1 MKKTITCGEAIV
13 ALARRGIAVD
23 SAENA
28 IQMAL
33 DAKFPTK
40 GDKYTGPWKKPEE
53 VKCHAKDPSNCRFH
67 HTGIY
72 AEAKN
77 KDLFDTKKFGAYS
90 DDDICAFLKEQF
102 EAAGI
107 DAYLSVTMDPAT
119 GKFSVILDNDKAK
132 DHGDFKDAD
141 KAKQMIENFIFDIDG
156 VAIGKNGK
164 DTVDSMW
171 SEMGKS
177 EFVGEFSTPESE
189 DMVGGG
195 DNDEEAASA
204 LNDDMIEKDDD
215 GGFTED
221 DEKAKDIIADA
232 IEAAGGKYEDPEW
245 GKYDSGELT
254 LGAKDSFQVGEG
266 EIEKALK
273 EHGFPNASVTY
284 YGDDDLWEIT
294 LGEQDAAATGEK
306 AQVGGKED
314 DFGHYV
320 PENESGMA
328 TADVVQQ
335 TAENICG
342 DLHPEVTIDECEETK
357 PGVYELSISDYE
369 TDDVPGELADELQK
383 ALNSPDDQ
391 GWVCKD
397 AGHGVIEVGP
407 KDKMGGGSGEEGAA
421 AGAKSAADLDEDD
434 IPSANELDSAYLVLG
449 NLQNGHETPESAST
463 QLKNLLHQE
472 VDLSGKSEDELET
485 IAELLN
491 DTKESVEAQDGDALG
506 YFKDAI
512 AKMLPGGGKGAS
524 EGEKGEALTA
534 EQADDLETAASGVGA
549 DWFMLKYDP
558 ESKAYMVHDT
568 DADEDISIM
577 DALEKICETIES
589 KDWHEAEQGA
599 KDKLNAILFSHG
611 FQELTDAIVDGGGDD
626 GEGSGAEGKGAKGS
640 QKGSG
645 SATAAAQA
653 SEPTGSGSKF
663 ASSSPEA
670 KKMVGDLHALMA
682 DAKEFAGGDSAIL
695 DDVEELDSQL
705 EYMDHLKQQVEKAGS
720 EKLKAKYQKL
730 LDAAIDEA
738 ESMET
743 SLEKKVDGAKD
754 AAVKEADKTF
764 GDSKNDVYNNGLA
777 AGGQKFQTSASL
789 WKHLMDHTGGSAG
802 AGSISGLEKYD
813 PSQVAQ
819 MNGMLDKAFEAE
831 KAYSAAVNEYAVL
844 SVASTKDAK
853 AMKDAAAK
861 VKSAAS
867 AYVSALGEMKDASGK
882 AFAALKEKKA
892 IKEAGEIGVPGEKY
906 AKWKA
911 ALNDTGNSEMTVN
924 VTNTPG
930 MADGQFVVKK
940 GADGTVT
947 VHKAEATPQAAGGGS
962 ASAAAGA
969 AKPAAGAAPG
979 YSHGSA
985 SKEQKAQAAVSALAA
1000 KAAEAKDPQ
1009 MKAVYE
1015 KMLAKLKEH
1024 HGIKD
1029 TASAPSQS
1037 GGTKQGG
1044 LKPVPSHVKGKLTQA
1059 LQAYNISKQA
1069 DGYHLQTPNPGSK
1082 ADLAVKANQSLA
1094 GTGWFVK
1101 EGSDGLVLT
1110 YAEGAK
1116 SGGAQVAAAGASPA
1130 GSGKSA
1136 STPKLKGKDKIPA
1149 DGSSVFDWVA
1159 ALPKAQ
1165 SGYKHYNND
1174 AAKALEDGSKGVSKY
1189 QDHFSPSAAHSSY
1202 CSILKELSGLYSELG
1217 GNSAVTKET
1226 TAEQI
1231 GPNFAK
1237 FVGMSH
1243 KTLAALKGCIKH
1255 SKDYMKLQPG
1265 DSGAEAAMNGWKN
1278 CVKDAFDTFYSAGE
1292 YAALKDAAHEEVAAY
1307 KGGKKGGDAGV
1318 QSTSGHSNEALGG
1331 VVAAY
1336 KQLPEFKDVSDSD
1349 MMNAVKHAL
1358 NQHPGAADKDS
1369 GAVSL
1374 MMAETLGKSML
1385 DFLGK
1390 GK

>member
-13 ALARRGIAVD
+13 ALAKRGIAVD
-23 SAENA
+23 SAEDA

-72 AEAKN
+72 AKAKN
-77 KDLFDTKKFGAYS
+77 KDLFDVEKFGAYS
-90 DDDICAFLKEQF
+90 AADINAFLEEQF

-107 DAYLSVTMDPAT
+107 DAYISVTMDAKS
-119 GKFSVILDNDKAK
+119 GKFHVILDNLLAK
-132 DHGDFKDAD
+132 NHGDFKDAD
-141 KAKQMIENFIFDIDG
+141 KAKQMVENFIFDIDG
-156 VAIGKNGK
+156 VSIGKNGK

-189 DMVGGG
+189 DLVDDGEG
-195 DNDEEAASA
+195 DDSEAASA
-204 LNDDMIEKDDD
+204 LNDDVIEKDG
-215 GGFTED
+215 GGFTD
-221 DEKAKDIIADA
+221 DDNKAKDIIADA

-245 GKYDSGELT
+245 GKYDTGELT

-306 AQVGGKED
+306 AQGGGKED

-320 PENESGMA
+320 PENEANMA

-342 DLHPEVTIDECEETK
+342 DLHPEVTVDGCEETK
-357 PGVYELSISDYE
+357 PGVYQISISEYA

-397 AGHGVIEVGP
+397 MGNGVIEVGP
-407 KDKMGGGSGEEGAA
+407 KDKMGGGTGAEGV
-421 AGAKSAADLDEDD
+421 AGGQKSPADLDEDD
-434 IPSANELDSAYLVLG
+434 IPSSKQLDMAYLLIG
-449 NLQNGHETPESAST
+449 NLQNGHETPESASA
-463 QLKNLLHQE
+463 QLKNILGVD
-472 VDLSGKSEDELET
+472 VDLSGKSDDELET

-491 DTKESVEAQDGDALG
+491 DTKESVDDQDGDALG
-506 YFKDAI
+506 YFKDA
-512 AKMLPGGGKGAS
+512 AEKMAPADGKGAT

-534 EQADDLETAASGVGA
+534 DQADNLEAAVGGVGA

-558 ESKAYMVHDT
+558 ESKTYMVHDT
-568 DADEDISIM
+568 DANKDISIM

-589 KDWHEAEQGA
+589 KDWHEADQEA
-599 KDKLNAILFSHG
+599 KDKLNAILSEHG

-663 ASSSPEA
+663 AASGKEA
-670 KKMVGDLHALMA
+670 AQQVGELHALMSAATEFGGA
-682 DAKEFAGGDSAIL
+682 DSSMKN
-695 DDVEELDSQL
+695 DVEELDSQL
-705 EYMDHLKQQVEKAGS
+705 EYMDHLQQQVAKAS
-720 EKLKAKYQKL
+720 SPKLATKYQKL
-730 LDAAIDEA
+730 LD
-738 ESMET
+738 
-743 SLEKKVDGAKD
+743 GA
-754 AAVKEADKTF
+754 VEEADSLKHDLEQKVAAAKTKTIETAEETF
-764 GDSKNDVYNNGLA
+764 NSSKNAVYNYGLA
-777 AGGQKFQTSASL
+777 SGEQKFQTSASL
-789 WKHLMDHTGGSAG
+789 WKHLMDHTGGSAE
-802 AGSISGLEKYD
+802 AGSISSLEEYD
-813 PSQVAQ
+813 PSQVEQ

-831 KAYSAAVNEYAVL
+831 KEYSSAVNDYAVL
-844 SVASTKDAK
+844 SVAGTKDAK

-861 VKSAAS
+861 AKSAAE
-867 AYVSALGEMKDASGK
+867 AYVKALGEMKEASGK
-882 AFAALKEKKA
+882 AYAALKEKKA
-892 IKEAGEIGVPGEKY
+892 IKEAGEIGVPEEKY
-906 AKWKA
+906 AKWKS

-947 VHKAEATPQAAGGGS
+947 VHKAEATPQAGGGG
-962 ASAAAGA
+962 SAAAGA

-1116 SGGAQVAAAGASPA
+1116 SGGAQGAAAGTSPA

-1149 DGSSVFDWVA
+1149 EGSAVFDWVA

-1165 SGYKHYNND
+1165 SGFKHYD
-1174 AAKALEDGSKGVSKY
+1174 HAAANKLQEATKGVSK
-1189 QDHFSPSAAHSSY
+1189 HLASLVPSGAYNSH
-1202 CSILKELSGLYSELG
+1202 CSILKELTDLYQELG
-1217 GNSAVTKET
+1217 GNDAVSNET
-1226 TAEQI
+1226 TPEQI

-1237 FVGMSH
+1237 FVNMSH
-1243 KTLAALKGCIKH
+1243 KTLAALKDCIKYA
-1255 SKDYMKLQPG
+1255 KDYMKNGG
-1265 DSGAEAAMNGWKN
+1265 DAAMEGYKN
-1278 CVKDAFDTFYSAGE
+1278 SAKDALEAFYSAGE
-1292 YAALKDAAHEEVAAY
+1292 YPKLKEAAY
-1307 KGGKKGGDAGV
+1307 DEVQSYKGASNGGGTASV
-1318 QSTSGHSNEALGG
+1318 ESTSGHSNEALGG
-1331 VVAAY
+1331 VAAAY
-1336 KQLPEFKDVSDSD
+1336 KQLPDFKDVSEAD
-1349 MMNAVKHAL
+1349 MLNAVKYAL
-1358 NQHPGAADKDS
+1358 NKHPGAADKNS